1 MIGAKQK
8 MKHITVTLIILFTLQ
23 LFAGMSHA
31 EDTSFW
37 DQFKDPQDGQ
47 FDIIGDKEMATGFL
61 PVVIPFNEPTIGLG
75 AVGALA
81 YFHPKA
87 PTDSSG
93 SSVPPSISFA
103 GGLYS
108 DNKTWS
114 VAGGHMGVWDQGNTR
129 YVGALV
135 YASVNLDFYGIGAE
149 SPDSE
154 EPIPYNIEG
163 GGTIQQM
170 EFRLGDSNFF
180 AGTKYEFS
188 STYGT
193 FNTDEEMDEDGRNRN
208 AGLGIY
214 TSYDTRDN
222 IFTPNSGTLLKG
234 SVARFG
240 KALGGDFTYDRID
253 LRLNHFWPLNNKLI
267 LGLRMEYR
275 GAGHGAPFYALPW
288 VKLRGIGAFRY
299 LGYHV
304 LVSEIEPR
312 WKIDNRWSLL
322 AFGGVGRAASHFDK
336 MQDAEKAYNYGAGFR
351 YLVARRLGLA
361 MGLDIARGPEETTA
375 YLTVGNAW

>member
-1 MIGAKQK
+1 LKLSR
-8 MKHITVTLIILFTLQ
+8 ITVSLLALLAVQ
-23 LFAGMSHA
+23 LFAMTCYA
-31 EDTSFW
+31 EESSFW
-37 DQFKDPQDGQ
+37 DNFKDPEDGK

-61 PVVIPFNEPTIGLG
+61 PIVIPFNEPTIGPG

-81 YFHPKA
+81 YFHPRA
-87 PTDSSG
+87 ETDSSQ
-93 SSVPPSISFA
+93 SKVPPSTSFA

-108 DNKTWS
+108 ENKTWS
-114 VAGGHMGVWDQGNTR
+114 VAGGHMGIWDNGDTR

-135 YASVNLDFYGIGAE
+135 YASVNLDFYGIGNEAPENTE
-149 SPDSE
+149 S
-154 EPIPYNIEG
+154 IPYNIEG

-170 EFRLGDSNFF
+170 EFRLGNSDFF
-180 AGTKYEFS
+180 AGAKYEFS

-193 FNTDEEMDEDGRNRN
+193 FNTEEEMDEDGRNQN
-208 AGLGIY
+208 AGLGVY

-222 IFTPNSGTLLKG
+222 IFTPNSGTKMTG

-240 KALGGDFTYDRID
+240 SSLGGDFTYDRID
-253 LRLNHFWPLNNKLI
+253 LRLNHFWQIHHRMI

-275 GAGHGAPFYALPW
+275 TAGHGAPFYALPW

>member
-1 MIGAKQK
+1 MIKIYYLESMIGAKQK

-214 TSYDTRDN
+214 TSYVPGTAHHSTLFPGSN
-222 IFTPNSGTLLKG
+222 CAVSELSGTWDTMFS
-234 SVARFG
+234 SV
-240 KALGGDFTYDRID
+240 K
-253 LRLNHFWPLNNKLI
+253 LNPVGKLI
-267 LGLRMEYR
+267 T
-275 GAGHGAPFYALPW
+275 AGVFWH
-288 VKLRGIGAFRY
+288 
-299 LGYHV
+299 
-304 LVSEIEPR
+304 
-312 WKIDNRWSLL
+312 
-322 AFGGVGRAASHFDK
+322 
-336 MQDAEKAYNYGAGFR
+336 
-351 YLVARRLGLA
+351 LVALVVRQFSSTRCR
-361 MGLDIARGPEETTA
+361 MRNMPTTMVPA
-375 YLTVGNAW
+375 SGTSSPDGWDLLSAWMWPGVPKKQQLI